1 MTKNKKKTLS
11 ICVPVF
17 NRISLF
23 ERLLKSIKCN
33 EPKLIEVI
41 IYDDGSVDDIKG
53 LIDLYK
59 KKIKKFSKKII
70 KKKIKKLRIN
80 ILDKKIWV

>member
-1 MTKNKKKTLS
+1 MEKNKKKTLS

-17 NRISLF
+17 NRIILL

-41 IYDDGSVDDIKG
+41 IIDDGSADDIKG
-53 LIDLYK
+53 LINFYK
-59 KKIKKFSKKII
+59 KKIRK
-70 KKKIKKLRIN
+70 
-80 ILDKKIWV
+80 